1 MSLMCRAAVAA
12 LAAALAACSPST
24 QPNLS
29 SIPAAAT
36 EQGRQAA
43 DEAPGSNPEQLVA
56 PAAVEA
62 FEMYCYQTN
71 ASYDLALRMVEAMG
85 LVRLED
91 KFDPMVAPLQGA
103 GTAYYIEVDAE
114 ADRLMLLSPNERGAC
129 SVFAKGYDDRAI
141 RQSML
146 DNYNLKHMMTDDAGL
161 QINEAF
167 IPNGVNGTIGEA
179 AANGMI
185 GITTAKTGPG
195 ITVAYVSPE
204 AAQEIFSQH
213 P

>member
-1 MSLMCRAAVAA
+1 MYRAAVSA
-12 LAAALAACSPST
+12 LAVALAACAPST
-24 QPNLS
+24 QPNVS
-29 SIPAAAT
+29 NIPTAAT
-36 EQGRQAA
+36 EQERQAA
-43 DEAPGSNPEQLVA
+43 DEAPGNNPEQLAA

-62 FEMYCYQTN
+62 FEMYCYQTD
-71 ASYDLALRMVEAMG
+71 ASHDLALGMVEAMG
-85 LVRLED
+85 LVKLDD
-91 KFDPMVAPLQGA
+91 KFDPMIAPLQGT
-103 GTAYYIEVDAE
+103 GMAYYIEVDAE
-114 ADRLMLLSPNERGAC
+114 ADRLMLLGLTEHGAC

-146 DNYNLKHMMTDDAGL
+146 DNYNLKHVMTDDTGL

-167 IPNGVNGTIGEA
+167 IPNGVNGTIGEG

-185 GITTAKTGPG
+185 AITTAKTGPG

-204 AAQEIFSQH
+204 AAQKIFSQH